1 MLFNAIDMRW
11 DWPVDANYHEAR
23 AFAAWRTEQDGAAV
37 RYRLI
42 TEAEHNLIRNTNDR
56 CAHGS
61 MPGGGGGG
69 RTGHDGEVQ
78 WGA

>member
-1 MLFNAIDMRW
+1 MTPDTWLACALRYKLRVLFNAIDMRW

-56 CAHGS
+56 
-61 MPGGGGGG
+61 
-69 RTGHDGEVQ
+69 
-78 WGA
+78 